1 MEKRI
6 SSLGIFAKGIL
17 ISLVLTLILFYILGI
32 ILSATQMPEKIINPA
47 VIIIT
52 GVSILIATSIV
63 MIKVQDKGMIKGGII
78 GALYFI
84 LIYLASSLMLKNFD
98 INIYSAIMFGVS
110 FLCGGIGGVVG
121 INIKK

>member
-6 SSLGIFAKGIL
+6 SSLGVFAKGML
-17 ISLVLTLILFYILGI
+17 ISLALTLILFYILGI
-32 ILSATQMPEKIINPA
+32 ILSCTQVPEKIINPA
-47 VIIIT
+47 IIIIT

-63 MIKVQDKGMIKGGII
+63 MIKVQDRGMIRGGVI
-78 GALYFI
+78 GAFYFVF
-84 LIYLASSLMLKNFD
+84 IYLISSLILKNFD

-110 FLCGGIGGVVG
+110 FLCGGIGGIVG